1 MQTGEK
7 QKKYNLK
14 LLTWSIKIFFVCLV
28 KKRTLKKLY
37 HMHVHIVHVDLCVPD
52 TPRHEWK
59 SSTRF

>member
-37 HMHVHIVHVDLCVPD
+37 HMHVHIVHVDL
-52 TPRHEWK
+52 
-59 SSTRF
+59 